1 MNRFSNAPSTAKVVA
16 LVKSVPANVYAM
28 LLLFAL
34 LGFLCGPRFLTLQN
48 FLNIV
53 EQCAILSI
61 ISVGSLLA
69 ILSRGIDLSMGAT
82 MSFSGVVAAQL
93 ITGAGWPVIPAML
106 MGVVVGICIG
116 IFNGLIISRTT
127 IDPFIITL
135 GSMNITFSLALIAS
149 KGITVSANV
158 PMFRFL
164 GGEYFA
170 EIIPYSVIIALLI
183 YVIFNVITKRTRL
196 GTYIYA
202 VGGNEVS
209 AALTGINVSQIKFQ
223 VYALSGLL
231 AAIAGVLLASRL
243 GSANPG
249 QGGGYE
255 FYGIAAAVVGGAS
268 MNGGRGTVW
277 KTLAGTFIISTLR
290 NGLNMMGLPVSL
302 QLIFLGLIIIGA
314 VTVDTMSRRGN

>member
-1 MNRFSNAPSTAKVVA
+1 MNSINKHPSPAKAIA
-16 LVKSVPANVYAM
+16 LLKSVPANVYAII
-28 LLLFAL
+28 LLLGI
-34 LGFLCGPRFLTLQN
+34 LGLLCGPRFLSIQN
-48 FLNIV
+48 LLNIV
-53 EQCAILSI
+53 EQCTILAI

-69 ILSRGIDLSMGAT
+69 ILSRGIDLSLGAT

-93 ITGAGWPVIPAML
+93 ITGAGWAVIPAML
-106 MGVVVGICIG
+106 IGVLVGICIG
-116 IFNGLIISRTT
+116 ILNGLIISRTS

-158 PMFRFL
+158 PLFRFL
-164 GGEYFA
+164 GGEYIADF
-170 EIIPYSVIIALLI
+170 IPNSVIIALLI
-183 YVIFNVITKRTRL
+183 YVVFNILTRQTRL

-209 AALTGINVSQIKFQ
+209 AALTGINVSRIKLR
-223 VYALSGLL
+223 VYTLSGLL
-231 AAIAGVLLASRL
+231 AGIAGVLLASRL

-249 QGGGYE
+249 QGTGYE

-277 KTLAGTFIISTLR
+277 KTLAGAFIISILR

-314 VTVDTMSRRGN
+314 VAVDTMRKRGS